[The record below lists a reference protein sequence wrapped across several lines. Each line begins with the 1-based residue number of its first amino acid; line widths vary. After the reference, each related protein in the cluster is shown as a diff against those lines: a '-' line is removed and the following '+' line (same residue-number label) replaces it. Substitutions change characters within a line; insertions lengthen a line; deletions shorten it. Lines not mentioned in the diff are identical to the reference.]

1 MHMMLKQEEKKDKVD
16 ACKELGSSTG
26 YKRRERERENVN
38 WLSVGATN
46 KSHSIIEAT
55 WHAN

>member
-1 MHMMLKQEEKKDKVD
+1 MLVRSWAVALVIK
-16 ACKELGSSTG
+16 G
-26 YKRRERERENVN
+26 ERERENVN